1 MNPSTKIH
9 PRPASG
15 WRPGQDL
22 RKFTAVAGVSLF
34 GLIVL
39 IMFLLPL
46 GYVGLAA
53 FKTTRQIQDPKSQL
67 LPSSPMTFNY
77 EGTDYPLYK
86 VPTKTGIRELALV
99 KKVGGRDKSGAT
111 IYESTF
117 IDPANVQAGLIKTD
131 LNWFKLEPMYR
142 FDPTLANFPASW
154 EQVNLGRLIS
164 NTLIIAILGTIGTL
178 LSSIAVAYGF
188 ARFNFRGVNILF
200 LILISTIILPRQ
212 VTLIPTYIFWRFLAS
227 PEVFGWG
234 VTWLPLIV
242 PHFFANAYNVFLLRQ
257 YFRSIPR
264 ELDEAAEIDGANP
277 LQTLLYVI
285 IPQSI
290 PAILAVGLFH
300 FFFAWNDFFEPLVYL
315 SGRDDLAT
323 ISIGMAVFNNI
334 FNTQPGLA
342 MAAAL
347 MALALPVTIFFLTQ
361 RVFMQGIVITGVEK

>member
-1 MNPSTKIH
+1 MNPSTQTH

-15 WRPGQDL
+15 WRLGRDL
-22 RKFTAVAGVSLF
+22 RKFTAVSGVSLLGF
-34 GLIVL
+34 IVVF
-39 IMFLLPL
+39 MFLLPL

-53 FKTTRQIQDPKSQL
+53 FKTTRQIQDPHSQL
-67 LPSSPMTFNY
+67 LPSSPVTFNY
-77 EGTDYPLYK
+77 QGADYPLYK

-117 IDPANVQAGLIKTD
+117 VDPANLQAGLIKTD
-131 LNWFKLEPMYR
+131 LNWFKLEPIYR
-142 FDPTLANFPASW
+142 VDGTWENFPASW

-227 PEVFGWG
+227 PAVFGWG

-277 LQTLLYVI
+277 FQTLLYVI